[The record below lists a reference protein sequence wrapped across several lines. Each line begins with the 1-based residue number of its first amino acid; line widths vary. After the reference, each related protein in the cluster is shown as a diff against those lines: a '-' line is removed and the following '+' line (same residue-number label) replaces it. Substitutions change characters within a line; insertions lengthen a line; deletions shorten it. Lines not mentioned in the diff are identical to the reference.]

1 MKQTEL
7 IMRRRVVKSFIKVD
21 SVLISVSRKAVPQ
34 KSGAGGYTQGAAL
47 VIPPQQAR
55 IILNK
60 RRFNNGLVNSEAGEI
75 PHTDYLLLAE
85 HTKNFKADDEFVWL
99 GENYKI
105 VALYGART
113 ESILCTIDLL
123 GPTNR

>member
-7 IMRRRVVKSFIKVD
+7 IMRRRVVKSFIKAD

-34 KSGAGGYTQGAAL
+34 KSAAGGYTQGIIS

-55 IILNK
+55 IVLNK

-75 PHTDYLLLAE
+75 PHTDYLLIAD
-85 HTKNFKADDEFVWL
+85 HAKDFKADDEFVWL